1 MRCARCGGLMVV
13 EECKDYGLE
22 SCGNGFWGRR
32 CLNCGAIVDLVIA
45 AHQRI
50 TSPAAACHSIAIP
63 VHGRSLSLNRI
74 EQRITTRF

>member
-1 MRCARCGGLMVV
+1 MVV

-45 AHQRI
+45 AHRRL
-50 TSPAAACHSIAIP
+50 TSPAAA
-63 VHGRSLSLNRI
+63 SLQALTTVQGSSFPHRRI
-74 EQRITTRF
+74 EQRVTTRF

>member
-1 MRCARCGGLMVV
+1 MRCARCGGLMVL
-13 EECKDYGLE
+13 EEFKDFGLE

-45 AHQRI
+45 AHQRV
-50 TSPAAACHSIAIP
+50 TSPAAA
-63 VHGRSLSLNRI
+63 SLQVLTTVQGSSLPLDRI